1 MSDSSAE
8 PSHERNLVPC
18 RGCSRPY
25 VGEMENIEMGAM
37 MSDRAREL
45 AERIARMNNPEEITP
60 ILADALELAEQGQF
74 SRTMSHMTKKVAE
87 AEQRGYNAGLKHAA
101 DEATHGNGQHSVEIA
116 SRILALI
123 GSPPATNEFDA
134 KRTEAK

>member
-1 MSDSSAE
+1 
-8 PSHERNLVPC
+8 
-18 RGCSRPY
+18 
-25 VGEMENIEMGAM
+25 

-123 GSPPATNEFDA
+123 SSSPATDTDREKRLVAFCHAACYHPPIDPKDVLAAFNESDA
-134 KRTEAK
+134 KRTEGK